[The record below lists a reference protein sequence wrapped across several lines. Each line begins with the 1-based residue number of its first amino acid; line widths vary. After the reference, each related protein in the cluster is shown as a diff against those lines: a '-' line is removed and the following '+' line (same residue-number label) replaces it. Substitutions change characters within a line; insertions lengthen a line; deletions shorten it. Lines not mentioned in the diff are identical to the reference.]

1 MDEYQIGDTDSN
13 NEDNSSKNYN
23 QKEQFYISCGKLNKY
38 YIIPFI
44 CPVICMGAHYIL
56 GLINQELKDKQL
68 LLILFGE
75 ITYVITGLLCFVSV
89 FQQKVKKG
97 KISFYNEKKATIKS
111 SYLISLKC

>member
-1 MDEYQIGDTDSN
+1 
-13 NEDNSSKNYN
+13 
-23 QKEQFYISCGKLNKY
+23 
-38 YIIPFI
+38 
-44 CPVICMGAHYIL
+44 MGAHYIL